1 MENWHA
7 PTAHAQYF
15 NRRPFVH
22 VVSPTKTNFPAG
34 RCLFPLV
41 WKTIFFHFNTTKQD
55 RLELCH
61 SELASVSV
69 TIQIRS
75 FPLLLV
81 AIWMCS
87 FLNPHVSKSKT
98 WLVPKPVSNFSRTK
112 YNIQT
117 PLNADTLLLRTKES
131 PYIFSYINIIQTAY
145 ADTPFIRT
153 LSKAPTMS
161 VWTWLIRTYQQLTCT
176 YINTNQVLN
185 SSHQWNGSYWQEG

>member
-1 MENWHA
+1 MPQWISFRKR
-7 PTAHAQYF
+7 Y
-15 NRRPFVH
+15 
-22 VVSPTKTNFPAG
+22 
-34 RCLFPLV
+34 
-41 WKTIFFHFNTTKQD
+41 
-55 RLELCH
+55 H
-61 SELASVSV
+61 SNKVIPSSAM
-69 TIQIRS
+69 
-75 FPLLLV
+75 
-81 AIWMCS
+81 WMCS

-112 YNIQT
+112 YIIQT
-117 PLNADTLLLRTKES
+117 PLNADTSLLRTKES

-185 SSHQWNGSYWQEG
+185 SSHQWNGSYWRGLKKSYDSLSIHSVTININWFYHIRILLKQIRSSFWFE

>member
-1 MENWHA
+1 MPQWISFRKR
-7 PTAHAQYF
+7 Y
-15 NRRPFVH
+15 
-22 VVSPTKTNFPAG
+22 
-34 RCLFPLV
+34 
-41 WKTIFFHFNTTKQD
+41 
-55 RLELCH
+55 H
-61 SELASVSV
+61 SNKVIPSS
-69 TIQIRS
+69 
-75 FPLLLV
+75 

-117 PLNADTLLLRTKES
+117 PLNADTSLLRTKES

-145 ADTPFIRT
+145 ADTPFIGT
-153 LSKAPTMS
+153 LTKAPTMS

-185 SSHQWNGSYWQEG
+185 SSHQWNGSYWQRAKEILWQSFDSFSYDQYQLILSYTYTTETNQIIFLIWVNVIQNNIQFLSCFYNYFKTD